1 MEEVAISF
9 NVLFIICITSYK
21 YTSTFPYN
29 NKGSGNVIGSSSPTH
44 VFNFN
49 AVGRPPGYAAGYNS
63 IFSTA

>member
-49 AVGRPPGYAAGYNS
+49 AVGPMYHIYL
-63 IFSTA
+63 ITAYLNRQ